1 MKNMELQVMQLLS
14 YRVVFPDRHDKIEDL
29 LADVPSNS
37 AIEFISHILAR
48 KTNQFIDDHDIKIWA
63 PWVLNTR
70 NEVKNSIGHYAE
82 QHNLG
87 QYALMDK
94 YAMLL
99 LISHLLSYY
108 NGKNNELTIDDQ
120 SNLLL
125 AYMLCCDKRIELNKN
140 LPYNSMTAADF
151 VKNFMPDYLKSHDID
166 VPRDYRLLLIKCYM
180 LLIEFPKQNARF
192 AGYVD
197 EFCKEKG
204 LQNAQYY
211 LNELFIT
218 YLNMLSKDLSNCLM
232 EVDETCQS
240 TLHFYDNMSIDTSTY
255 KHEDDFLMMKERPI
269 LKTGPRRYNFMYM
282 RMFLD
287 KAYTGLLFDMRDSLV
302 KRGILDSDK
311 GYMNLRAFLGEKFSE
326 QFFFYTLMERCFGR
340 HYITFSGKELNRT
353 LGEGM
358 PDYYM
363 RRGNRVYIFEC
374 KDAQIASSK
383 KLSGEYETVKNAI
396 FEKYVAN
403 ARGHGKG
410 VTQLANVIADKV
422 PKIFNNVDHNV
433 PKGMKYVFPIIVYF
447 DNCFDVEGPSYLLNK
462 EFRRLMTTMSVSADV
477 VVKDVVMV
485 NIEQLMR
492 LENFFAEDKLRLAT
506 LINAYISYKNISELN
521 QVFPFNKFLFQEAR
535 KKGYDLKKTKWFD
548 EICQHLGY

>member
-1 MKNMELQVMQLLS
+1 MENMELQIAKLLS
-14 YRVVFPDRHDKIEDL
+14 YSAVFPDRHDKIKDL

-37 AIEFISHILAR
+37 AIEFISYTLAR
-48 KTNQFIDDHDIKIWA
+48 KANQFIDDHDVSIWA

-70 NEVKNSIGHYAE
+70 NEVKSPIGRYAE
-82 QHNLG
+82 QYNLG
-87 QYALMDK
+87 QYALIDK

-99 LISHLLSYY
+99 LISYLLTYY
-108 NGKNNELTIDDQ
+108 NGRNEELTIDDR

-125 AYMLCCDKRIELNKN
+125 AYMLCCDERIKLNRD

-180 LLIEFPKQNARF
+180 LLIEFPKQNTRF
-192 AGYVD
+192 AGYIN
-197 EFCKEKG
+197 EFCKEKE

-211 LNELFIT
+211 LNELFLT
-218 YLNMLSKDLSNCLM
+218 YLNMLSADLSNCLM

-240 TLHFYDNMSIDTSTY
+240 TLHFYDNMSIDPSIY
-255 KHEDDFLMMKERPI
+255 KYDIDFLMMKERPI
-269 LKTGPRRYNFMYM
+269 LKTGPRRYNFLYM
-282 RMFLD
+282 KMFLD
-287 KAYTGLLFDMRDSLV
+287 KAYTGLLFDMKDSLI
-302 KRGILDSDK
+302 KRGVLDSDK
-311 GYMNLRAFLGEKFSE
+311 GYMNLKSFLGEEFSE
-326 QFFFYTLMERCFGR
+326 QFFFYTLMKRCFGK
-340 HYITFSGKELNRT
+340 HYVTYSGKELDKT
-353 LGEGM
+353 LGKGM

-374 KDAQIASSK
+374 KDAQIASNK
-383 KLSGEYETVKNAI
+383 KLRGDYETIKNAI

-403 ARGHGKG
+403 AKGHGKG
-410 VTQLANVIADKV
+410 VTQLVNVITDKV
-422 PKIFNNVDHNV
+422 PKILNNVDHTA
-433 PKGMKYVFPIIVYF
+433 PEGIKYVFPIIIYF

-462 EFRRLMTTMSVSADV
+462 EFKRLMDNMSVSAEL
-477 VVKDVVMV
+477 VVKDVVMI

-492 LENFFAEDKLRLAT
+492 LENFFANDKLKLAT
-506 LINAYISYKNISELN
+506 LINAYIEYKKLFELN

-548 EICQHLGY
+548 EICQHLGC